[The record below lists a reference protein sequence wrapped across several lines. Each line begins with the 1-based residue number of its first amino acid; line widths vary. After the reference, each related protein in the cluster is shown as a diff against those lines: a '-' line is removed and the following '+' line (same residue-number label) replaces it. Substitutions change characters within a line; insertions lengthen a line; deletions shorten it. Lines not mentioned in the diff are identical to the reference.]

1 MSEDVI
7 GALEHF
13 PSDLRSL
20 LSQYAPQPEWDE
32 YVAGRYAETKNKDD
46 RLLGGGKPVVA
57 PGAARVGAAKWTVD
71 EADAVPPSIRLVD
84 NGPSELKGEFR
95 RTSRLSRET
104 SADFGVA
111 PMASDPPGDDN
122 IGSSPQYARYIAQAI
137 ASSGISHLDE
147 GSDEDEDDGG
157 WLTQHKFE
165 LQPPPISARNV
176 APRRP
181 LSPRGF
187 EDSFNP
193 NGEPSNLFDDQFGFD
208 DDNFGPFSDAAAVTS
223 SDVDVGISFTTVGVD
238 SDDAS
243 FDGFGDFGDFQGADG
258 ELTPTGGSWSFASAS
273 DASLSSNSSIDDVE
287 VVEAER
293 IRRESSPEE
302 TRTSIR

>member
-20 LSQYAPQPEWDE
+20 LSQYAPQPDWDE

-71 EADAVPPSIRLVD
+71 EADAVPPSSSIRLVD

-122 IGSSPQYARYIAQAI
+122 IGSSPQVCAPNLH
-137 ASSGISHLDE
+137 GL
-147 GSDEDEDDGG
+147 
-157 WLTQHKFE
+157 
-165 LQPPPISARNV
+165 V
-176 APRRP
+176 A
-181 LSPRGF
+181 
-187 EDSFNP
+187 
-193 NGEPSNLFDDQFGFD
+193 
-208 DDNFGPFSDAAAVTS
+208 
-223 SDVDVGISFTTVGVD
+223 
-238 SDDAS
+238 
-243 FDGFGDFGDFQGADG
+243 
-258 ELTPTGGSWSFASAS
+258 
-273 DASLSSNSSIDDVE
+273 
-287 VVEAER
+287 
-293 IRRESSPEE
+293 
-302 TRTSIR
+302 